1 MLYLY
6 VDELIIKL
14 GQTTDIDGHISN
26 LVYDFSD
33 SQDGAEIRKLT
44 IHACISSVLIVA
56 LNYS

>member
-6 VDELIIKL
+6 VDKLIIKL
-14 GQTTDIDGHISN
+14 SQTTDINCHVSN

-44 IHACISSVLIVA
+44 THACISGVLIVA
-56 LNYS
+56 LNDG